1 MDFHTFNN
9 NTIKKHKHA
18 FLYGDWKQKKRDLVK
33 ATTAYQKMLNVAGN
47 GCWTWKSKQTHLM
60 KTLML
65 DCCC

>member
-47 GCWTWKSKQTHLM
+47 GC
-60 KTLML
+60 
-65 DCCC
+65 